1 MHEIITLQLG
11 QRANYLATHFWNLQ
25 ESYFTYGEKEE
36 SLIDHD
42 IHFRAGVG
50 ADGVDT
56 FTPRTVIYDLK
67 GGFGSLRKYNALY
80 EATAPSAPVTGLWD
94 GSTLTQQQNIIE
106 LSQYQRNLD
115 QGLPTFQLKASDV
128 RYWSD
133 FNRLF
138 YHPRSIVQLNE
149 YELGSQLMPF
159 ENWSAGEELY
169 HTLDK
174 EHDILDRDL
183 RPFAEECD
191 QLQGL
196 QIFSGTDDAWGGF
209 SSKYLDDLRDEFGK
223 TSIWIWGLEDSRP
236 VPRVSCHNLE

>member
-174 EHDILDRDL
+174 EHDILD
-183 RPFAEECD
+183 
-191 QLQGL
+191 L